1 MKKTL
6 TRTVAIVALAGAG
19 VLGASLPALAATQD
33 QPGVVVVDEPDT
45 SGLNNLWT
53 FAPLGVPVLGLLQ
66 SVNGVPGKL
75 LPTPAG
81 GY

>member
-6 TRTVAIVALAGAG
+6 AVAVLAGAA
-19 VLGASLPALAATQD
+19 LFGAATPALADT
-33 QPGVVVVDEPDT
+33 PGVVVVDEPDT
-45 SGLNNLWT
+45 SGLDNIWT
-53 FAPLGVPVLGLLQ
+53 FAPLGVPVLGLIQ